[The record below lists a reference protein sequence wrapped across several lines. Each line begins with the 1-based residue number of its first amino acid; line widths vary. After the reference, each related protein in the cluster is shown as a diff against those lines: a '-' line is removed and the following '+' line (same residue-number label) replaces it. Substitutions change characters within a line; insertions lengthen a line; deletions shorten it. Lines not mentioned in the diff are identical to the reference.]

1 MCKEEGPEQPF
12 SHTLACWVVLSCG
25 SHEARHRL
33 GGCGRFTCRGPASP
47 ANFFSTP
54 ALGRKLRMRALSGS
68 HTQPC

>member
-1 MCKEEGPEQPF
+1 MCKEEGPKRPS
-12 SHTLACWVVLSCG
+12 SHALACWVVLSCG
-25 SHEARHRL
+25 SQGAMHRP

-54 ALGRKLRMRALSGS
+54 VLGRKLRMQALSGP